1 MPKRFAESHPGELNS
16 RPAAYKAAALPTE
29 LGWRGRAIG
38 PGGKNVCRSLSPG
51 GAGGQSHFW
60 KRGKSLYP
68 PGAASVGNVPELP
81 CPNCGSSLTFVEQY
95 DRNYCYHC
103 GRYAPE
109 GYGDK
114 GAKRCPTCGGIL
126 SYIAEYERFYC
137 HHCEA
142 YPPLEA
148 PPDTATSGTGATP
161 ESILTSGVAAAPAVA
176 PEAGP
181 SMPAAVHPAEGESAA
196 VEEPTPR
203 ADVEASAAGAG
214 ENSGQPAVAPQTK
227 PAVLRVK
234 IFSMRKAE
242 LVSLCKDYG
251 LESAGTKEQ
260 VLDRLLAHL
269 KVLEETQED
278 TGAAQSESEADTI
291 QEPSPAESA
300 AMPTSTAPIE
310 PAEAPAKRPS
320 DTRAAPRATDVPR
333 AAPAVVAGPVI
344 VTAPTPH
351 AAEPRTSGLATGA
364 MAQAKQEPKADHP
377 CPRCGHELTY
387 ISQYRRWYCYSC
399 QRYAPVTRPKFACPT
414 CGGAMRW
421 IERYGRW
428 WCDACAAYAPADL
441 PGPAE
446 GRPRPFDAGASES
459 HARAAADVSVRP
471 TSVRAPSSPSSG
483 IGLVGFGIALYVV
496 FSFFAYFGPMFG
508 VARPTAVSADL
519 LAVLQFLAFLFVAL
533 GAIAGLHGLRNRA

>member
-1 MPKRFAESHPGELNS
+1 MA
-16 RPAAYKAAALPTE
+16 
-29 LGWRGRAIG
+29 
-38 PGGKNVCRSLSPG
+38 
-51 GAGGQSHFW
+51 
-60 KRGKSLYP
+60 
-68 PGAASVGNVPELP
+68 ELP
-81 CPNCGSSLTFVEQY
+81 CPNCGSSLTFVEAY

-109 GYGDK
+109 GYGDE

-142 YPPLEA
+142 YAPLEA
-148 PPDTATSGTGATP
+148 PPEAATP
-161 ESILTSGVAAAPAVA
+161 DAGAAPETPSVAGVTAASTAASETEPSVPAVVHPPEDEARAARKPAPRPDVETPDAAAD
-176 PEAGP
+176 
-181 SMPAAVHPAEGESAA
+181 ES
-196 VEEPTPR
+196 
-203 ADVEASAAGAG
+203 
-214 ENSGQPAVAPQTK
+214 SGQPPIGPQTK

-242 LVSLCKDYG
+242 LVSLCKSYG
-251 LESAGTKEQ
+251 LETAGTKEQ

-269 KVLEETQED
+269 KELEEKQED
-278 TGAAQSESEADTI
+278 TGPALPEPEPGMTP
-291 QEPSPAESA
+291 EPSPAQPAAVLTSA
-300 AMPTSTAPIE
+300 VPSE
-310 PAEAPAKRPS
+310 PAEAPMSRPS
-320 DTRAAPRATDVPR
+320 DLRVAPRPTNAPRAASPIVP
-333 AAPAVVAGPVI
+333 GPMV
-344 VTAPTPH
+344 VTASPPH
-351 AAEPRTSGLATGA
+351 AAEAQTSGVGTGGA
-364 MAQAKQEPKADHP
+364 SEAKQEPKADHP

-441 PGPAE
+441 PAPAE
-446 GRPRPFDAGASES
+446 VRPRPLDAGASGT
-459 HARAAADVSVRP
+459 HARAAAEVSARP
-471 TSVRAPSSPSSG
+471 TAVRAPSSPSSG